1 MSRRFILYDTFL
13 GGADASLAGGA
24 NGCTGLFSGFSFLFI
39 LLSCSSARCELAQW
53 CAIRSAEEVSSGGGR
68 RLCTRLPVLWQ
79 PGFRPSFAPSLFA
92 LTSLWKN
99 INDKRFDRAQAT
111 FWALHSL
118 GRTGSAQVC
127 SVNFS
132 RYHGSFWEKEYW
144 VAYFKPVCL
153 IVSSFF
159 FFFFSVLYEVG
170 SDYSQPNHLY
180 QDQRHTAAIL
190 LCNDAQLE
198 AQIICCCVP
207 GHKSHKKIDKSLL
220 FHSFLIGYQA
230 KRRWRVKIQRDVGP
244 YFKEKQHVG

>member
-1 MSRRFILYDTFL
+1 MLKSSPFPGRKCRKAFTACLCSWFNVKYILDPIIVLLPNESEIHLIWHFP

-132 RYHGSFWEKEYW
+132 RYHGSCWEKEFW
-144 VAYFKPVCL
+144 IAYFKPVCL
-153 IVSSFF
+153 IVSLFFLFF
-159 FFFFSVLYEVG
+159 FKSYVK
-170 SDYSQPNHLY
+170 S
-180 QDQRHTAAIL
+180 
-190 LCNDAQLE
+190 
-198 AQIICCCVP
+198 
-207 GHKSHKKIDKSLL
+207 GHISRKNNM
-220 FHSFLIGYQA
+220 
-230 KRRWRVKIQRDVGP
+230 
-244 YFKEKQHVG
+244 

>member
-132 RYHGSFWEKEYW
+132 RYHGSFWEKEFW

-159 FFFFSVLYEVG
+159 FFFFKSYMK
-170 SDYSQPNHLY
+170 SDQITVNLTTSIRTK
-180 QDQRHTAAIL
+180 DT
-190 LCNDAQLE
+190 QLPFSSE
-198 AQIICCCVP
+198 MMLSW
-207 GHKSHKKIDKSLL
+207 KLK
-220 FHSFLIGYQA
+220 
-230 KRRWRVKIQRDVGP
+230 
-244 YFKEKQHVG
+244 

>member
-1 MSRRFILYDTFL
+1 MLKSSPFPGRKCRKAFTACLCSWFNEKYILDPIIVLLPNESEIHLIWHFP

-132 RYHGSFWEKEYW
+132 RYHGSFWEKEFW

-159 FFFFSVLYEVG
+159 VFFL
-170 SDYSQPNHLY
+170 
-180 QDQRHTAAIL
+180 
-190 LCNDAQLE
+190 
-198 AQIICCCVP
+198 
-207 GHKSHKKIDKSLL
+207 SLIWSRIRL
-220 FHSFLIGYQA
+220 QST
-230 KRRWRVKIQRDVGP
+230 
-244 YFKEKQHVG
+244 

>member
-1 MSRRFILYDTFL
+1 MLKSSPFPGRKCRKAFTACLCSWFNEKYILDPIIVLLPNESEIHLIWHFP

-159 FFFFSVLYEVG
+159 VFFL
-170 SDYSQPNHLY
+170 
-180 QDQRHTAAIL
+180 
-190 LCNDAQLE
+190 
-198 AQIICCCVP
+198 
-207 GHKSHKKIDKSLL
+207 SLIWSRIRL
-220 FHSFLIGYQA
+220 QST
-230 KRRWRVKIQRDVGP
+230 
-244 YFKEKQHVG
+244 

>member
-1 MSRRFILYDTFL
+1 MLKSSPFPGRKCRKAFTACLCSWFNEKYILDPIIVLLPNESEIHLIWHFP

-132 RYHGSFWEKEYW
+132 RYHGSFWEKEFW
-144 VAYFKPVCL
+144 VAYFRPVCL

-159 FFFFSVLYEVG
+159 VFFL
-170 SDYSQPNHLY
+170 
-180 QDQRHTAAIL
+180 
-190 LCNDAQLE
+190 
-198 AQIICCCVP
+198 
-207 GHKSHKKIDKSLL
+207 SLIWSRIRL
-220 FHSFLIGYQA
+220 QST
-230 KRRWRVKIQRDVGP
+230 
-244 YFKEKQHVG
+244 